1 MNMRIAA
8 LAITVT
14 GAGVLVLSGCSS
26 SSTPKDFT
34 AVSAKPTI
42 TQVDTGATGS
52 SVGDYSVFNAAVT
65 KDGEP
70 FGVLYGQKLL
80 VAEPGLEGAPE
91 GLGRYQ
97 NHLEFDLPD
106 GTITVTG
113 LQYYTVDGSAP
124 DIAVTQG
131 EDRAIVGGT
140 GAYEGAQG
148 VLHSV
153 VNADGTRTQE
163 FDFC

>member
-1 MNMRIAA
+1 MVKVKAVA
-8 LAITVT
+8 VT
-14 GAGVLVLSGCSS
+14 LMGASALVLSGCSS
-26 SSTPKDFT
+26 SSAPDDFSV
-34 AVSAKPTI
+34 VSGKPTQ
-42 TQVDTGATGS
+42 TQVDSGTAGS

-65 KDGEP
+65 KDGQP

-80 VAEPGLEGAPE
+80 VAEPGQDGAPE

-113 LQYYTVDGSAP
+113 LQYYTVDGSIP
-124 DIAVTQG
+124 DIALSEG

-140 GAYEGAQG
+140 GAYAGAQG
-148 VLHSV
+148 VLRSTTNV
-153 VNADGTRTQE
+153 DGTRTQS
-163 FDFC
+163 FDFS